1 MSINTSHSVAFNN
14 DNIDFDVICVQL
26 NIQLSEEILIYNK
39 VDQVGFELNTDF
51 DSSSMIERSL
61 DAFNQ
66 LFYMNIKITFRDL
79 TLIRNIIQVG
89 YFTQYDKWNYIG
101 NTQRTLLISDSVI
114 DSSFQIEPYLTNQE
128 LKYDFKRYMVNT
140 YLGNAKLAPILKQ
153 KINCIVKIIYKKK
166 GAK

>member
-1 MSINTSHSVAFNN
+1 MSTSHSVAFNN

-89 YFTQYDKWNYIG
+89 YFYSI
-101 NTQRTLLISDSVI
+101 
-114 DSSFQIEPYLTNQE
+114 
-128 LKYDFKRYMVNT
+128 
-140 YLGNAKLAPILKQ
+140 
-153 KINCIVKIIYKKK
+153 
-166 GAK
+166 